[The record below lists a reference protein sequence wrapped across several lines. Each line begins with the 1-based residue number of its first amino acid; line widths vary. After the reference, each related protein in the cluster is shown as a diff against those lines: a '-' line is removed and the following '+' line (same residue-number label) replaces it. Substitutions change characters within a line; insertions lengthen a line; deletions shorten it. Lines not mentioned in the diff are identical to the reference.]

1 MAKAC
6 QESDVSGDPFKS
18 GDQGFPEIIL
28 ASTSPRRGELLGVL
42 GVQHRVVASEALES
56 EENQLTAWEVA
67 TLNAYRKAR
76 AVAKRFP
83 DSVVLG
89 ADTVV
94 CLGAKLFGKPCDMA
108 EAESMLRALQGKTHQ
123 VVTGVCL
130 IHLRAH
136 RQRVFAETSDVTL
149 LPLSIG
155 AIRRYLGRIQ
165 PLDKA
170 GAYAIQDHGSLI
182 VSEISGSF
190 SNVVGLPLERLKA
203 ALGFWGPGRQ
213 AGEPR

>member
-1 MAKAC
+1 
-6 QESDVSGDPFKS
+6 
-18 GDQGFPEIIL
+18 
-28 ASTSPRRGELLGVL
+28 
-42 GVQHRVVASEALES
+42 
-56 EENQLTAWEVA
+56 
-67 TLNAYRKAR
+67 
-76 AVAKRFP
+76 
-83 DSVVLG
+83 
-89 ADTVV
+89 
-94 CLGAKLFGKPCDMA
+94 
-108 EAESMLRALQGKTHQ
+108 MLRALQGKTHQ